1 MDDLAAYRP
10 DLAIFNVNVH
20 EPLMPIVSIVGFF
33 GGANEHEPLLA
44 QVFTPG
50 EFVET
55 RVDNLFFSPL
65 FKEETFQVTV
75 VDDAASATP
84 PAHNTPANNTT
95 AIPTRLK
102 RFITLSC
109 PKTTGHGGVRGMSQ
123 RLPTPLGEN

>member
-1 MDDLAAYRP
+1 MDAQQVLVNPISSTFQLNFIPIVNVVGFFDG
-10 DLAIFNVNVH
+10 VNVH
-20 EPLMPIVSIVGFF
+20 EPL
-33 GGANEHEPLLA
+33 LD

-65 FKEETFQVTV
+65 FNEETFQVTV

-84 PAHNTPANNTT
+84 PAHNTPANNET

-102 RFITLSC
+102 RFIALSC
-109 PKTTGHGGVRGMSQ
+109 PVLSWNNQTPYVRGI
-123 RLPTPLGEN
+123 PNILGNSLGN